1 MALSKGR
8 QCSESCIDFLALELV
23 HHYARQAR
31 VPAPAAIDAIG
42 FRVGRQLAERYT
54 ANRPRLSENIDVIKF
69 ICKEFWGDLFK
80 KQVDNLRTNH
90 RGTFAL
96 KDVNFRWVTRLSA
109 DPPSV
114 TTVAYVSATELA
126 KDYLYL
132 PCAMIR
138 GALCHLGVD
147 CTVTADCSALPTCD
161 FTINIK
167 PKS

>member
-1 MALSKGR
+1 M
-8 QCSESCIDFLALELV
+8 LAQLTLCTLKICE
-23 HHYARQAR
+23 
-31 VPAPAAIDAIG
+31 APGYRAGPDH
-42 FRVGRQLAERYT
+42 VDTT
-54 ANRPRLSENIDVIKF
+54 ACYV
-69 ICKEFWGDLFK
+69 
-80 KQVDNLRTNH
+80 QVDNLRTNH